1 MVTMT
6 TKKKSEVAILMSGK
20 IDFKLKMVKEK
31 EDHYIIIEGSICQ
44 EDKPV
49 VTNYAP
55 NIWAPKNIKQKL
67 REFKREIKQQDN
79 KSWGLKCSP
88 LNNG

>member
-55 NIWAPKNIKQKL
+55 NI
-67 REFKREIKQQDN
+67 
-79 KSWGLKCSP
+79 
-88 LNNG
+88 